1 MDGSKEFQIMLDRAI
16 ESEPLAF
23 KDFDRTK
30 NVQTQLQEM
39 VIGERKPI
47 ELAEHFSGWIL
58 SAFGWD
64 YRELFTSME
73 QLWLAFVMKEK
84 FGKVWRDGEWK

>member
-30 NVQTQLQEM
+30 NVQDKLQEF
-39 VIGERKPI
+39 
-47 ELAEHFSGWIL
+47 LL
-58 SAFGWD
+58 
-64 YRELFTSME
+64 
-73 QLWLAFVMKEK
+73 
-84 FGKVWRDGEWK
+84 